1 MPRLRGGPLVVHDD
15 GQQIRCFAHV
25 DDVVRAVATLVETPE
40 AAGRVYNIGSDV
52 PVSILE
58 LAQRV
63 IGRVNPDA
71 TIEFQS
77 YSDAYDESFE
87 DIRRRVPDLTRIRT
101 AIGYRPSKDLDAIID
116 AVAEH
121 QQTLIKL

>member
-1 MPRLRGGPLVVHDD
+1 M
-15 GQQIRCFAHV
+15 A
-25 DDVVRAVATLVETPE
+25 ATPS

-63 IGRVNPDA
+63 IARVNPNAKID
-71 TIEFQS
+71 FQS
-77 YSDAYDESFE
+77 YAEAYDDSFE
-87 DIRRRVPDLTRIRT
+87 DIRRRVPDLSRIHE
-101 AIGYRPSKDLDAIID
+101 AIGYKPTQDLDAIID

-121 QQTLIKL
+121 QQTLIRR

>member
-1 MPRLRGGPLVVHDD
+1 
-15 GQQIRCFAHV
+15 
-25 DDVVRAVATLVETPE
+25 
-40 AAGRVYNIGSDV
+40 VYNIGSDV

-63 IGRVNPDA
+63 IERVHSKSKV
-71 TIEFQS
+71 EFQS

-87 DIRRRVPDLTRIRT
+87 DIRRRVPELERIQQT
-101 AIGYRPSKDLDAIID
+101 IGWTPTKDLDAIID

-121 QQTLIKL
+121 QRSRAL